1 VLAQLLNGLASA
13 SSLFLLSL
21 GLTLIF
27 GVSRV
32 VNFAH
37 GSLAMLGLYLGVTL
51 AQALIPLWGGAGF
64 WAAAGAAALA
74 VATVGALVERG
85 LLRRLYG
92 SPELFQLVA
101 TFALVLIIRD
111 ATLAVWGA
119 DDRLGPKAP
128 GLAGVMAPG
137 TLNLPSYDLV
147 LMAIGLL
154 VLAGV
159 QWIMA
164 STRWGL

>member
-1 VLAQLLNGLASA
+1 M
-13 SSLFLLSL
+13 
-21 GLTLIF
+21 TLIF

-51 AQALIPLWGGAGF
+51 AQALIPLWGALGF
-64 WAAAGAAALA
+64 WGAVAGAALA
-74 VATVGALVERG
+74 VAAVGALIERG

-111 ATLAVWGA
+111 ATLAAWG
-119 DDRLGPKAP
+119 R
-128 GLAGVMAPG
+128 
-137 TLNLPSYDLV
+137 T
-147 LMAIGLL
+147 IGSDPRRRGWR
-154 VLAGV
+154 AC
-159 QWIMA
+159 WRPA
-164 STRWGL
+164 R

>member
-51 AQALIPLWGGAGF
+51 AQALIPLWGALGF
-64 WAAAGAAALA
+64 WGAVAGAALA
-74 VATVGALVERG
+74 VAAVGALIERG
-85 LLRRLYG
+85 VLRRLYG
-92 SPELFQLVA
+92 SPDLRA
-101 TFALVLIIRD
+101 GTDHPRCD
-111 ATLAVWGA
+111 AGRLGRRRSARAQGAGA
-119 DDRLGPKAP
+119 DRR
-128 GLAGVMAPG
+128 AGARHAEPAV
-137 TLNLPSYDLV
+137 V
-147 LMAIGLL
+147 
-154 VLAGV
+154 
-159 QWIMA
+159 
-164 STRWGL
+164 